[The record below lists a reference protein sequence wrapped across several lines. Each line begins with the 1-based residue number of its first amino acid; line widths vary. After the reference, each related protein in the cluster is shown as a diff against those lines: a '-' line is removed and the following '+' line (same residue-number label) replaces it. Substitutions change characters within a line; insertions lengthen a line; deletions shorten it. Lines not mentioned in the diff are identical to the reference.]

1 MIQNIKRLIVKACGY
16 VSWRWLL
23 SPFPSLA
30 ILFQDTRV
38 ANIDAGDARIT
49 VRIII
54 YNIHLCKE
62 YILRHTAILTSTFEN
77 MSPVVFDV

>member
-1 MIQNIKRLIVKACGY
+1 M
-16 VSWRWLL
+16 
-23 SPFPSLA
+23 A

-49 VRIII
+49 LRTII

-62 YILRHTAILTSTFEN
+62 YILRQMIFLMLNYFSKRHGNLYEILTSTFEN